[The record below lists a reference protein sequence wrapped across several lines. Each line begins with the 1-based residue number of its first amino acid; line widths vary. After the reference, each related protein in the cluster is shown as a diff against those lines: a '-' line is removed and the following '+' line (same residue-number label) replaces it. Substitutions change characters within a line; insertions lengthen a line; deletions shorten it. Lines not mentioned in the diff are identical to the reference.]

1 MPTRSAICR
10 VVVAARPWLTKS
22 PAAASSISSRGGTSA
37 LLAGRSRGR
46 PARRCSAAPAS
57 LPPTGPRASATPAII
72 SDRPASADP
81 PAPAAEARD
90 VGRSPHRRR
99 LAQESQHVMA
109 VVQPDPADRHGDG
122 QPGHEASET
131 GGGQPPYLAPAPRP
145 RPPRGGCP
153 PTDP

>member
-1 MPTRSAICR
+1 MPTRPAICR

-57 LPPTGPRASATPAII
+57 LPSAGPRASATPAII
-72 SDRPASADP
+72 SDRCAATDP
-81 PAPAAEARD
+81 RAPPAEARD

-99 LAQESQHVMA
+99 LAEESQHVTA
-109 VVQPDPADRHGDG
+109 VVQADPADRHGG
-122 QPGHEASET
+122 GKPGHEAGEAHGAGPA
-131 GGGQPPYLAPAPRP
+131 GGAPPPHPPAAPPGAEP
-145 RPPRGGCP
+145 
-153 PTDP
+153 